1 MKGAL
6 VDIRMILALSV
17 LGLAACAPT
26 EPNRLDALKQT
37 DVSIKEHTF
46 RVWVAKTAQ
55 QREKGLMFITA
66 DQMKPLADGTE
77 RGMIFLFPQEQSKF
91 HGFWMKNT
99 IIPLDIAYIR
109 TDGTIVSIH
118 TMAPLD
124 TRSYRPKAPYRYALE
139 VRGNLFAKLKIA
151 TGDKVQIPQSLLKGL
166 AKQAE

>member
-1 MKGAL
+1 M
-6 VDIRMILALSV
+6 DIRLILALSA
-17 LGLAACAPT
+17 LQFAGCTPD
-26 EPNRLDALKQT
+26 EPNRLDTLKQA
-37 DVSIKEHTF
+37 DVRVKEHTF
-46 RVWVAKTAQ
+46 RVWVAKSPQ
-55 QREKGLMFITA
+55 QREAGLMFVTA
-66 DQMKPLADGTE
+66 EQIKPLPDGTE
-77 RGMIFLFPQEQSKF
+77 RGMIFLFPKEQSKL

-151 TGDKVQIPQSLLKGL
+151 TGDKIEIPQSLLKDL
-166 AKQAE
+166 SKQAE